1 MSRQNSARADGKKV
15 VSFCVL
21 FSLYINFIKYW
32 KLNCSQCSVDISSYT
47 KFWAAGGSGLTEML
61 TFTVYEQEN

>member
-21 FSLYINFIKYW
+21 FSLYINFINIENYIVVNVVW
-32 KLNCSQCSVDISSYT
+32 TYPHIQN
-47 KFWAAGGSGLTEML
+47 SGQQ
-61 TFTVYEQEN
+61 VVVV